1 MKKYRKFWIALAILP
16 LWMGVTLVVGFIR
29 PRQAANQ
36 AVLISEGLVD
46 GIIAASIFLLIV
58 LALLKWDRLGLQ
70 WPKPPRSVLVT
81 WLPSLYIVAIL
92 VISTTLGLPPV
103 ATMAIVFINCAFV
116 GFSEEVMFRGILF
129 RGALSAM
136 RVLPAIFFTS
146 AIFGLIHTLNTF
158 ATGQLDVAIAQAVAA
173 FMSGLLFNVIRVRTQ
188 SVFPMIVLHTL
199 WNFSLFML
207 VHASDGVNE
216 TVTITPAT
224 LIAPALMILPLLG
237 YGIYL
242 MRGIERDF
250 GWMSD
255 VSSRAVLQ
263 PAA

>member
-1 MKKYRKFWIALAILP
+1 MKMTRKFWIALAILP
-16 LWMGVTLVVGFIR
+16 VWMGVTLIAGLIR
-29 PRQAANQ
+29 PREAANQ
-36 AVLISEGLVD
+36 AILISESLAD
-46 GIIAASIFLLIV
+46 GIIAASVFLLVV
-58 LALLKWDRLGLQ
+58 LAFLKWDRLGLQ
-70 WPKPPRSVLVT
+70 WPKPPRSVLIA
-81 WLPSLYIVAIL
+81 WLPALYIVAIL
-92 VISTTLGLPPV
+92 ALSATLGLPP
-103 ATMAIVFINCAFV
+103 AGTIAIVFVNCAFV

-136 RVLPAIFFTS
+136 RLVPALLFTS
-146 AIFGLIHTLNTF
+146 ILFGLIHTLNTF
-158 ATGQLDVAIAQAVAA
+158 ATGQFDVALAQAVAA
-173 FMSGLLFNVIRVRTQ
+173 FMSGLLYNVIRVRTQ
-188 SVFPMIVLHTL
+188 SVYPMIVLHTL

-224 LIAPALMILPLLG
+224 LIAPALLILPLLG

-242 MRGIERDF
+242 MRGLERDF

-255 VSSRAVLQ
+255 VSNRTEQ